1 VSDDRSA
8 ARDLHR
14 RLLGLSARARAFV
27 ALAVACGAL
36 GAAAVI
42 VQAWGI
48 AAVVGDVAHGRAP
61 DGGGPLLLVLGAVVA
76 RAALAGGT
84 ELLGRRAAEHATHEL
99 RTRIARKALAGR
111 AGAVPGARRGEIAA
125 AAVEGVD
132 ALADYHARALP
143 ALALAAGVPVAVV
156 AVIAWRS
163 PVVGAL
169 LAVTIP
175 IVIVFMVLVG
185 RASAEHAR
193 ERRHATAV
201 LGAHFLEVVRGLPTL
216 RAHGREEA
224 QVATLAAVS
233 ERHRAESI
241 GALRVAFLSA
251 YVLEFLAM
259 LGTAIA
265 AATVGVLLA
274 GGHMDLETGLFVL
287 LLAPEVYAPLRNA
300 GQRFHAA
307 EDGATAAARVLAFLD
322 EPEPRRP
329 VAGAALPAPD
339 PATAPL
345 RLAAAGVAG
354 GAGRPA
360 ALAPMDLL
368 LPAGATIALV
378 GPSGAGK
385 STLLA
390 LLARLRDPD
399 EGAVICGTTDLAGV
413 EADAWWER
421 VAWLPQRPGLAAGRL
436 GEALADGRGPDG
448 GKSDEPERCADGRG
462 RDEGGTGEPERLAGW
477 LDAVGARE
485 VLATM
490 PDGLATRVG
499 PGGRPLS
506 AGQTQRLA
514 LAGVLASRAPLLL
527 LDEPT
532 AHLDHAA
539 AARAADAILAA
550 GAGRTLVVATHD
562 ADLAARCDVVVD
574 LAEELRRC
582 APPQPVASDAVASAR
597 DLADPPRAAA
607 AGDRADPPPA
617 APARDPAPRAAPTP
631 AWRPVAAAVLGA
643 VAALAVLATSGWLVT
658 RASERPP
665 VLALLCA
672 IVVVRALGLV
682 RAHARYAERLSSH
695 ERALGE
701 LGDTRVRWY
710 RRIARRVGA
719 PGVPG
724 SADLLTRFTADVDEL
739 QHRGPRVVLPRVAA
753 AVGGGLAVA
762 GATAVLP
769 AAGAALAAG
778 LVLAGVAA
786 PALAGRMARRALGP
800 QGAARAELA
809 RGLDDALAHGAELA
823 VRGRGPARERGLVD
837 ASRALGRLDRRHARA
852 AAAGQAA
859 TTLATGLTAAAVLV
873 LGGHATAGGDLS
885 LVLLGALV
893 LLALGA
899 GDLTLPLPEAS
910 MRAVAIARARG
921 RLAEVVDGP
930 PLLAD
935 PPASPASPP
944 AVGVLD
950 ARGIR
955 HRPGGPGTPLVLDDV
970 GLTLRPGERVA
981 LIGPSGAGKS
991 TLATLLA
998 RLADADEGD
1007 VRLGGVRLADA
1018 EPGDVR
1024 ARVRLAGQ
1032 DAHLFAT
1039 SVRENVRT
1047 GAPGADDARIAAAL
1061 RTAGLGAW
1069 LDALPAGLDTLV
1081 GEDGVAVSGGE
1092 RQRLGLARAVAS
1104 PAGVLLLDEPTAM
1117 LDPPTAAAVLGD
1129 VLSATTGRSVLVVTH
1144 AGEGLA
1150 AFDRVLELRGGRL
1163 AEVAVAGSAEGPGSG
1178 GPAGPVTA
1186 RRRAGAR
1193 PSAGPVGA
1201 SAAP

>member
-1 VSDDRSA
+1 MSDDRA
-8 ARDLHR
+8 AAKALHR
-14 RLLGLSARARAFV
+14 RLLGLSAPARRFV

-36 GAAAVI
+36 GAAAVV

-48 AAVVGDVAHGRAP
+48 AAVVGDVADGRAP
-61 DGGGPLLLVLGAVVA
+61 AWDGALLLVLGAAVA

-99 RTRIARKALAGR
+99 RARIAHKALAGR
-111 AGAVPGARRGEIAA
+111 SGAVPGARRGEIAA

-132 ALADYHARALP
+132 ALADYHAKALP

-156 AVIAWRS
+156 AVIGWRA

-175 IVIVFMVLVG
+175 VVVVFMVLVG

-216 RAHGREEA
+216 RANGREDA

-233 ERHRAESI
+233 ERHRAESM

-274 GGHMDLETGLFVL
+274 EGHMELETGLFVL
-287 LLAPEVYAPLRNA
+287 LLAPEVYAPLRTA

-329 VAGAALPAPD
+329 ADGRALPAPD
-339 PATAPL
+339 PATSAL
-345 RLAAAGVAG
+345 RLSGATVAG

-360 ALAPMDLL
+360 ALAPLDVV
-368 LPAGATIALV
+368 LPAGRTVALV
-378 GPSGAGK
+378 GPSGVGK
-385 STLLA
+385 STVLA
-390 LLARLRDPD
+390 LLGRLRDPD
-399 EGAVICGTTDLAGV
+399 DGAVACGTTDLGDV
-413 EADAWWER
+413 PVDAWWAR
-421 VAWLPQRPGLAAGRL
+421 VAWLPQRPGLPAGRL
-436 GEALADGRGPDG
+436 DEALVDGSARDG
-448 GKSDEPERCADGRG
+448 AGAA
-462 RDEGGTGEPERLAGW
+462 ERLGRW
-477 LDAVGARE
+477 LDAVGVGP

-490 PDGLATRVG
+490 PDGLATVVG

-532 AHLDHAA
+532 AHLDAA
-539 AARAADAILAA
+539 ASVRATDAILAA
-550 GAGRTLVVATHD
+550 APGRTVVVATHD
-562 ADLAARCDVVVD
+562 AQLAARCDVVVD
-574 LAEELRRC
+574 LGAER
-582 APPQPVASDAVASAR
+582 
-597 DLADPPRAAA
+597 RAATA
-607 AGDRADPPPA
+607 AEDRGVGATVVP
-617 APARDPAPRAAPTP
+617 PAPRAAAPGPPAAAPGAPPTP
-631 AWRPVAAAVLGA
+631 AWRPVAFAVLGA

-658 RASERPP
+658 RAAERPP

-695 ERALGE
+695 ARALGE

-724 SADLLTRFTADVDEL
+724 SADLLTRFTTDVDEL
-739 QHRGPRVVLPRVAA
+739 QHQGPRVVLPRVAA
-753 AVGGGLAVA
+753 AVGGALAVL
-762 GATAVLP
+762 GAAAVLP
-769 AAGAALAAG
+769 AAGLALGAG
-778 LVLAGVAA
+778 LLVAGVAA
-786 PALAGRMARRALGP
+786 PAVAGRMARGALGP

-809 RGLDDALAHGAELA
+809 RDLDDALAHGAELA
-823 VRGRGPARERGLVD
+823 VRGRGPERERGLVG
-837 ASRALGRLDRRHARA
+837 ASRTLGRLDRRHARA
-852 AAAGQAA
+852 AAVGQAA
-859 TTLATGLTAAAVLV
+859 VTLATGLTVALVLLLGAEAAAD
-873 LGGHATAGGDLS
+873 GALS

-899 GDLTLPLPEAS
+899 GDLALPLPEAA
-910 MRAVAIARARG
+910 MRAVAIDRARAR
-921 RLAEVVDGP
+921 LAAVVDGP

-935 PPASPASPP
+935 APEHPVPLPSAGALEAS
-944 AVGVLD
+944 
-950 ARGIR
+950 GIR

-970 GLTLRPGERVA
+970 ALTLQPGERVA

-1007 VRLGGVRLADA
+1007 VRLGGVPLADA
-1018 EPGDVR
+1018 DPGDVR
-1024 ARVRLAGQ
+1024 AHVRLAGQ

-1039 SVRENVRT
+1039 SVRENVRI
-1047 GAPGADDARIAAAL
+1047 GAPDADDARIEAAL
-1061 RTAGLGAW
+1061 RTAGLGRW

-1104 PAGVLLLDEPTAM
+1104 PADVLLLDEPTAM
-1117 LDPPTAAAVLGD
+1117 LDPPTAAAVLDD
-1129 VLSATTGRSVLVVTH
+1129 VLRATAGRTVLVVTH
-1144 AGEGLA
+1144 AGEGLD
-1150 AFDRVLELRGGRL
+1150 AFGRVLELRGGRL
-1163 AEVAVAGSAEGPGSG
+1163 HEVGRSAHATVGPGHH
-1178 GPAGPVTA
+1178 
-1186 RRRAGAR
+1186 RDR
-1193 PSAGPVGA
+1193 PGTLSAL
-1201 SAAP
+1201 